1 MSTGKSLGGIRICA
15 VAALAVL
22 SSMAL
27 PNDPQMCLYSVGPG
41 ETDSLTVE
49 KTNTQPG
56 YWYDIQGNLTVAK
69 GGSLDGGNAT
79 TNWIH
84 GVSAQKPAQVVL
96 LSGGAL
102 NSPWN
107 GVLAFDGYL
116 AQPVIS
122 ATPGW
127 DNCWLY
133 VMVVLPTAHP
143 VNADGTASPTNE
155 LVRFNSRAYEGFFA
169 CQKLENGSPIPVV
182 LSSTG
187 SDSTQET
194 PTGVYLVSGGNVGVP
209 GVENEIVLRST
220 VTAHGKSYPFTYYLR
235 GADAMKQTVDFPRVN
250 DLGKVTVDGSA
261 GLRVW
266 NLNESNFGTVRFNAA
281 YDSGRMAWATTGVCD
296 FRNAIVRPTVDD
308 ALPYADD
315 HVVTIRVSR
324 DVRFDWTQVA
334 ASDSERMN
342 GFLDVN
348 GRTCNVGKVIA
359 QNGAIV
365 TDLSGNGGRLIFGA
379 NGLES
384 GFSGTTTAGVVLE
397 KTGPARMRLGDGS
410 EIDTLVVAAGATGAL
425 VPDGE
430 AALVRVNT
438 FRIAE
443 EDLPAGCHTYA
454 DRPDVIAP
462 GLSICVGDAEPP
474 ALVYWAAGAQG
485 DWNTPGNWSS
495 GEAPSGGEHLVFT
508 NAATISAAQEVPISA
523 KGLIFDVRVG
533 PTARGDVCLDLALT
547 GPGHVRKV
555 GKGVLRYNRPMAYAG
570 ETAVADGMIYV
581 EGRDVVPAG
590 RGPVTIDRRYGT
602 APAINIYDMVRSF
615 SNEVRI
621 VGSAVNIK
629 KPSVV
634 MDNSGGVMYGR
645 ITSADDF
652 TIDSGYCYG
661 PASDIRADIDAE
673 GKTLYVTAREY
684 GTRFSIA
691 GRINCSID
699 TQSLSK
705 QGVAGGWPQNI
716 DLIFAGTNTATDAN
730 LFLRHDTNTFTSAAV
745 WAGTN
750 IVLGCA
756 SADGKPFIDREG
768 KRRAA
773 TLVLQGSDNLSKDA
787 TLHLGEGSRI
797 DIAARVKISVKAC
810 FVNGVAV
817 PDGRYTAK
825 SLPDV
830 IVGEGRLCVGSKQ
843 GYVIVVR

>member
-1 MSTGKSLGGIRICA
+1 MSTGKLLGGIRICA

-56 YWYDIQGNLTVAK
+56 YWYDIQGNLTIAK
-69 GGSLDGGNAT
+69 GGILGGGNAT

-96 LSGGAL
+96 LPGGAL
-102 NSPWN
+102 NSHYN

-116 AQPVIS
+116 AQPAIS

-127 DNCWLY
+127 DNCYPY

-235 GADAMKQTVDFPRVN
+235 GADAMEQTVDFPRVN
-250 DLGKVTVDGSA
+250 DLGKVTVDGPA

-334 ASDSERMN
+334 ASDSDRMN

-348 GRTCNVGKVIA
+348 GRTCNVGKVIV

-365 TDLSGNGGRLIFGA
+365 TDLSGNGGKLIFGA
-379 NGLES
+379 NVWNCTLRTCDVTQVGNGCFRLWGGDRRKLVPGDNLIVDCLFENWGTLRSSCGYAILLNGVGNNALHNEIRNANGYVVSYKQNDGLFAYNVISNTTWGVDDAGAFYKGLNPSMRGNRIEYNYWRDIGGSGGHGSCAIYFDDGDSGDTVFGNVFENCGRTQLHYCNFGAVFSHAGCSNVVRNCLFVKCDRSLGGGPWPQEKWETRIKGRES
-384 GFSGTTTAGVVLE
+384 VKWKNYDHKFKEEIDYRAPE
-397 KTGPARMRLGDGS
+397 WRMRYPELETFLDPYPEEIRKNAAYDCVAIDCPDRLHFPQKDGRVFSLGGYVRGHWYTNETFVALKGDPGFVDYARRDYRLRPDS
-410 EIDTLVVAAGATGAL
+410 EIY
-425 VPDGE
+425 
-430 AALVRVNT
+430 R
-438 FRIAE
+438 R
-443 EDLPAGCHTYA
+443 LP
-454 DRPDVIAP
+454 
-462 GLSICVGDAEPP
+462 
-474 ALVYWAAGAQG
+474 
-485 DWNTPGNWSS
+485 N
-495 GEAPSGGEHLVFT
+495 FK
-508 NAATISAAQEVPISA
+508 PIPFD
-523 KGLIFDVRVG
+523 KIGLI
-533 PTARGDVCLDLALT
+533 
-547 GPGHVRKV
+547 
-555 GKGVLRYNRPMAYAG
+555 NR
-570 ETAVADGMIYV
+570 
-581 EGRDVVPAG
+581 R
-590 RGPVTIDRRYGT
+590 
-602 APAINIYDMVRSF
+602 
-615 SNEVRI
+615 
-621 VGSAVNIK
+621 
-629 KPSVV
+629 
-634 MDNSGGVMYGR
+634 
-645 ITSADDF
+645 
-652 TIDSGYCYG
+652 
-661 PASDIRADIDAE
+661 
-673 GKTLYVTAREY
+673 
-684 GTRFSIA
+684 
-691 GRINCSID
+691 
-699 TQSLSK
+699 
-705 QGVAGGWPQNI
+705 
-716 DLIFAGTNTATDAN
+716 
-730 LFLRHDTNTFTSAAV
+730 
-745 WAGTN
+745 
-750 IVLGCA
+750 
-756 SADGKPFIDREG
+756 
-768 KRRAA
+768 
-773 TLVLQGSDNLSKDA
+773 
-787 TLHLGEGSRI
+787 
-797 DIAARVKISVKAC
+797 
-810 FVNGVAV
+810 
-817 PDGRYTAK
+817 
-825 SLPDV
+825 
-830 IVGEGRLCVGSKQ
+830 
-843 GYVIVVR
+843 